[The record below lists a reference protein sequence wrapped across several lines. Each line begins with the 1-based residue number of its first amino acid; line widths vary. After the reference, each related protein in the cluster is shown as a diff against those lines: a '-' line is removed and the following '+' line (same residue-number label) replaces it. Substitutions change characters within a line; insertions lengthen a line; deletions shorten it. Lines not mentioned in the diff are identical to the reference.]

1 MSRAIAAH
9 HGAFGR
15 AAVLELDHS
24 MPMHAHREGHLIF
37 YVSGPPSTL
46 FVAGDEYSVGPNTAV
61 AISPLLPHRFQV
73 GLGDQNIVTL
83 TLYIDPQWF
92 RQSADSLLPALRFGR
107 PGISVDPAMQSELM
121 ALYTQ
126 LCEGETRAT
135 LDRALYQL
143 TERCFRESWRAH
155 GGLSAHVHEQRAL
168 DNRIRKSITLMADH
182 VASDLNIDTI
192 AREAGLSRPHF
203 YRLFRE
209 NIGVTPNVY
218 LNTLRAEAAIERL
231 TTTDQ
236 AVTSIGLDLGFASQ
250 ASFTRFFRANVGI
263 PPTNYRQ
270 VAMFA

>member
-37 YVSGPPSTL
+37 YISGTPSDVL
-46 FVAGDEYSVGPNTAV
+46 VAGQKFTLKPGHGV
-61 AISPLLPHRFQV
+61 AISPMLPHRFE
-73 GLGDQNIVTL
+73 LGAGDEPIVTV
-83 TLYIDPQWF
+83 TLYINQAWF
-92 RQSADSLLPALRFGR
+92 RHSEDTGPGLRFGR
-107 PGISVDPAMQSELM
+107 GNIAIVDDIEHELMCLYDEMQDGATTSGLDQRLRSLTDCCFQESWRSEDGRMSSTDAPSLTDNRIKKSIELM
-121 ALYTQ
+121 A
-126 LCEGETRAT
+126 ENV
-135 LDRALYQL
+135 
-143 TERCFRESWRAH
+143 AH
-155 GGLSAHVHEQRAL
+155 
-168 DNRIRKSITLMADH
+168 
-182 VASDLNIDTI
+182 DLKLDTI

-209 NIGVTPNVY
+209 NLGVTPNVY

-270 VAMFA
+270 VAMFT